1 MEMICIFDRAFSQ
14 MKKTILVVT
23 LESSPDFKNKRS
35 LLAHLSLAW
44 EAQGNVVKVLQGTN
58 QPPKADIAISHI
70 DLTNVPDEYSVLLE
84 KYPSTINIK
93 VTSTSKALISQ
104 NLLGKS
110 DSYEGEV
117 IVKTA
122 NNYGGVPELIHRSE
136 SGLVQNTMMSGRPW
150 KRVEYLDTNDYPRFN
165 SINEVPQGVWQNN
178 KLIVEKFLPEKD
190 AYGNFY
196 LRYWIFLGDKEISV
210 LHKSQKAIVK
220 DTDHNSRIIT
230 EVPDELRIVRKEMG
244 IDFGRIDYG
253 IVNGKP
259 VVYDIN
265 STPACGENQIKLI
278 GSKLAEL
285 AEGIKLYI

>member
-1 MEMICIFDRAFSQ
+1 MEMTCIFDRAFSQ
-14 MKKTILVVT
+14 MKKTILIVT
-23 LESSPDFKNKRS
+23 LENSPDFKNTRS

-93 VTSTSKALISQ
+93 VTSISKALISQ

-117 IVKTA
+117 IVKTV
-122 NNYGGVPELIHRSE
+122 NNFGGVPELIHSSK
-136 SGLVQNTMMSGRPW
+136 SGLVQNTMLSGRPW
-150 KRVEYLDTNDYPRFN
+150 KRVEYLDTNDYPRFS
-165 SINEVPQGVWQNN
+165 SINDVPHGIWQNSR
-178 KLIVEKFLPEKD
+178 LIVEKFLPEKD
-190 AYGNFY
+190 AKGNFY

-230 EVPDELRIVRKEMG
+230 EVPDELRIIRKDIG
-244 IDFGRIDYG
+244 IDYGRMDYG

-265 STPACGENQIKLI
+265 STPACGENQLELI

-285 AEGIKLYI
+285 ADGIKLYI